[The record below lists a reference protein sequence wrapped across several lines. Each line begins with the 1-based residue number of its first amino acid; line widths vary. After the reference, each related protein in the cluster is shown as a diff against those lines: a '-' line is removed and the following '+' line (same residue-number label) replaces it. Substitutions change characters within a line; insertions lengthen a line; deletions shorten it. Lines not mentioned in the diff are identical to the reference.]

1 MNSQYPV
8 LSDIGPGPLPGM
20 HNEQYL
26 LLLDSATVRHL
37 YGYHGT
43 GRIHGLRILQEG
55 FEPSTGDQQWLG
67 TGIYFWELE
76 PVAHWWGKKGLR
88 QQRWQDYVI
97 LGADI
102 SVDEDRLL
110 DLDTDEGNKLYHDL
124 CRAIEDK
131 RVPDF
136 NPPSI
141 TEGVVLD
148 LLCSVISDP
157 PIDVVVADMP
167 AKRLLY
173 EWQTNITRRRIMIC
187 VRNPEC
193 IEGLVVVYDSLKNG
207 GVQGEKSHE
216 QHSKAQKADG

>member
-1 MNSQYPV
+1 M
-8 LSDIGPGPLPGM
+8 
-20 HNEQYL
+20 
-26 LLLDSATVRHL
+26 
-37 YGYHGT
+37 
-43 GRIHGLRILQEG
+43 
-55 FEPSTGDQQWLG
+55 
-67 TGIYFWELE
+67 
-76 PVAHWWGKKGLR
+76 
-88 QQRWQDYVI
+88 
-97 LGADI
+97 
-102 SVDEDRLL
+102 DEDRLL

-187 VRNPEC
+187 VRNP
-193 IEGLVVVYDSLKNG
+193 N
-207 GVQGEKSHE
+207 
-216 QHSKAQKADG
+216 A